1 MAAQRATAVY
11 AYGEGVGHLE
21 RCLQVQEVLA
31 SSAGSGQAPEDKE
44 KRCDLLL
51 VLGGTQI
58 LAGETR
64 RMLDEVAPE
73 AFALAE
79 AMGDEMRA
87 SRACQLAIHGLAA
100 YGGPQAFGNPEG
112 TRWAERADQYAQPD
126 TVERA
131 WADMSLGT
139 ARFATG
145 DPGEVYALLSRA
157 LDLARRLDD
166 PDAFAWV
173 GVFWLILVTAPQHG
187 EEGLRVA
194 EELVTLYHANVSG
207 RNLGSMFMFTG
218 STFLVWGQCPRAEE
232 MWSELDE
239 LVQRTGQ
246 PHDLL
251 LSMTAI
257 GVLATLDGRLEDAV
271 AMGQSIVAR
280 GDQLGPAQ
288 FARVTGAFVSMRPLL
303 YSGKGDDALQLAP
316 HTPGQG
322 PLPGACG
329 R

>member
-1 MAAQRATAVY
+1 MAELSEEELYSALEEAQGSAVIEERSTVGGVVNFWFSHAFFRQTLYEEVFTPRRIRLHQQVAQALEEVYTARLEEHAAELAEHFSHSSDPSALAKAVEYGEMAAQRATAVY

-145 DPGEVYALLSRA
+145 DPREVYALLSRA

-218 STFLVWGQCPRAEE
+218 STSLN
-232 MWSELDE
+232 
-239 LVQRTGQ
+239 
-246 PHDLL
+246 
-251 LSMTAI
+251 
-257 GVLATLDGRLEDAV
+257 
-271 AMGQSIVAR
+271 
-280 GDQLGPAQ
+280 
-288 FARVTGAFVSMRPLL
+288 
-303 YSGKGDDALQLAP
+303 
-316 HTPGQG
+316 
-322 PLPGACG
+322 
-329 R
+329 

>member
-1 MAAQRATAVY
+1 M
-11 AYGEGVGHLE
+11 
-21 RCLQVQEVLA
+21 A

-218 STFLVWGQCPRAEE
+218 STFLVWGQRPRAEE

-257 GVLATLDGRLEDAV
+257 GVLGHAGR
-271 AMGQSIVAR
+271 
-280 GDQLGPAQ
+280 
-288 FARVTGAFVSMRPLL
+288 
-303 YSGKGDDALQLAP
+303 
-316 HTPGQG
+316 TPGRCTG
-322 PLPGACG
+322 
-329 R
+329 